1 MKPELAIGVI
11 ATIQEDVILPA
22 VAMEITIQENLPFF
36 KKSMGGCKQRTQWIY
51 KGMRIVKD
59 PLESLP

>member
-1 MKPELAIGVI
+1 MKPELTIGVI

-36 KKSMGGCKQRTQWIY
+36 KIPNQGLNLHLLLGW
-51 KGMRIVKD
+51 
-59 PLESLP
+59 

>member
-36 KKSMGGCKQRTQWIY
+36 KKSVGGANTGLSGYTKVR
-51 KGMRIVKD
+51 
-59 PLESLP
+59 E